1 MRAPLPILAFTAICA
16 LFRLAVPF
24 QAAPAAQI
32 APAVRKKPPAPN
44 KPEARKKPAA
54 KKKPRRTTAQVTA
67 AMRAAAL
74 NKVIRNLVASAN
86 LTLRQPGAFAPV
98 FEQLLRLTS
107 GQSHDPVHI
116 LHFGDSH
123 TAADQWTGG
132 LRDLFQQRFG
142 DGGSGFSVA
151 GHPFAGYRRF
161 DARSS
166 ATAGWQS
173 EGLRKADGD
182 GYYGLGGIS
191 IVAWSAGQSVA
202 VDADCDRIEIDYL
215 QQPGG
220 GGVELYDGDQPLQQF
235 STDGDLAPAFVT
247 YEIPA
252 GPHHFVLRTLEARPV
267 RLFGWVA
274 DRDGGVTYEAL
285 GINGAEAAV
294 MLRWNQDMLAT
305 YLQRRNPA
313 LIVLAYGANE
323 ASDSAWDPASYQAMY
338 SSLLEK
344 LRAAAPA
351 ASILAIGPGDR
362 WARYRG
368 VWKPVPGI
376 DWVIAAQRAACKAN
390 GCAFW
395 DTRERMGGKGS
406 MPQWVVAGLGQVD
419 RVHFTDAGYHRL
431 ATALF
436 EDLMSQYD
444 VYQKARTESEKEG
457 NGRIK

>member
-1 MRAPLPILAFTAICA
+1 MRAPISILALTAICV
-16 LFRLAVPF
+16 LFWLAPPF
-24 QAAPAAQI
+24 QGAAAA
-32 APAVRKKPPAPN
+32 AGAKRK
-44 KPEARKKPAA
+44 
-54 KKKPRRTTAQVTA
+54 RRVTAQVSA
-67 AMRAAAL
+67 AVRAAAL
-74 NKVIRNLVASAN
+74 KKVDQDLAASAA
-86 LTLRQPGAFAPV
+86 LTLRQPGALAPV
-98 FEQLLRLTS
+98 FEQLLRLTT

-123 TAADQWTGG
+123 TAADEWTGG

-161 DARSS
+161 DAHSS
-166 ATAGWQS
+166 ATSGWQS
-173 EGLRKADGD
+173 EGMRTGNGD
-182 GYYGLGGIS
+182 GYFGLGGIS
-191 IVAWSAGQSVA
+191 IVAWTPGQSVT
-202 VDADCDRIEIDYL
+202 VNADCDRIEIDYL

-220 GGVELYDGDQPLQQF
+220 GSVALFDEDQPLQQF
-235 STDGDLAPAFVT
+235 STDGNLMPAFVT

-252 GPHHFVLRTLEARPV
+252 GPHHFILKTLEARPV

-274 DRDGGVTYEAL
+274 DKDGGVTYEAL

-294 MLRWNQDMLAT
+294 MLHWNQEMLAT
-305 YLQRRNPA
+305 YLQRRNPG
-313 LIVLAYGANE
+313 LIVLAYGTNE
-323 ASDSAWDPASYQAMY
+323 ASDSAWDAESYLAMY

-368 VWKPVPGI
+368 VWKVVPGI
-376 DWVIAAQRAACKAN
+376 DRIIAAQRAACKAN

-395 DTRERMGGKGS
+395 DTRARMGGPGS
-406 MPQWVVAGLGQVD
+406 MPHWITAGLAQVD

-431 ATALF
+431 ATALY
-436 EDLMSQYD
+436 EDLMSQYAI
-444 VYQKARTESEKEG
+444 YQKARIDSEKDG
-457 NGRIK
+457 NAPVK

>member
-1 MRAPLPILAFTAICA
+1 MRAPLSILALTAICA
-16 LFRLAVPF
+16 LFWLAAPF
-24 QAAPAAQI
+24 RGAPAAQKAPVAKK
-32 APAVRKKPPAPN
+32 APAAHKKS
-44 KPEARKKPAA
+44 AA
-54 KKKPRRTTAQVTA
+54 KRKPRRITAQVTA

-74 NKVIRNLVASAN
+74 NKVNQNLVASAN
-86 LTLRQPGAFAPV
+86 LTLRQPGALAPV
-98 FEQLLRLTS
+98 FEQLLRLAS
-107 GQSHDPVHI
+107 GQSHDPVHL

-182 GYYGLGGIS
+182 GYFGLGGIS
-191 IVAWSAGQSVA
+191 VVAWSPGQSVS

-220 GGVELYDGDQPLQQF
+220 GSVELYDGDQPLQQF
-235 STDGDLAPAFVT
+235 STDGDLTSAFAT

-252 GPHHFVLRTLEARPV
+252 GQHHFVLKTLESKPV

-305 YLQRRNPA
+305 YLQRRNPG

-323 ASDSAWDPASYQAMY
+323 ASDSAWDPPSYQAMY

-376 DWVIAAQRAACKAN
+376 DGIIAAQRAACKAN
-390 GCAFW
+390 GAAFW

-406 MPQWVVAGLGQVD
+406 MPQWVTSGMAQVD

-436 EDLMSQYD
+436 EDLMSQYG

-457 NGRIK
+457 NGAK

>member
-1 MRAPLPILAFTAICA
+1 MRALPILTLTAICA
-16 LFRLAVPF
+16 LFSLVVPF
-24 QAAPAAQI
+24 QGATAAQ
-32 APAVRKKPPAPN
+32 
-44 KPEARKKPAA
+44 KKPAA
-54 KKKPRRTTAQVTA
+54 KKAPAVRKASAARKALVAKRRPRRTTVQVTA

-74 NKVIRNLVASAN
+74 NRVSQNLVASAD
-86 LTLRQPGAFAPV
+86 LTLRQPGALAPV
-98 FEQLLRLTS
+98 FEQLLRLNS
-107 GQSHDPVHI
+107 GQSHDPVHV

-123 TAADQWTGG
+123 TAADEWTGG

-151 GHPFAGYRRF
+151 GHPFSGYRRF
-161 DARSS
+161 DAHSS

-191 IVAWSAGQSVA
+191 VAAATPGQSVS
-202 VDADCDRIEIDYL
+202 VDADCERIEIDYL

-220 GGVELYDGDQPLQQF
+220 GSVELYDGDQPIQQF
-235 STDGDLAPAFVT
+235 STDGDLAPSFT
-247 YEIPA
+247 TFEIPS
-252 GPHHFVLRTLEARPV
+252 GPHHFVLKTLESRPV

-274 DRDGGVTYEAL
+274 DRDDGVTYEAL

-294 MLRWNQDMLAT
+294 MLRWNQEMLAT

-323 ASDSAWDPASYQAMY
+323 ASDSAWDPTSYQTMY

-351 ASILAIGPGDR
+351 ASILVIGPADR
-362 WARYRG
+362 WARSHG

-376 DWVIAAQRAACKAN
+376 DGVIAAQRAACKAN

-395 DTRERMGGKGS
+395 DTRDRMGGKGS
-406 MPQWVVAGLGQVD
+406 MSQWVTAGLGQAD
-419 RVHFTDAGYHRL
+419 RVHFTEAGYHRL

-436 EDLMSQYD
+436 EDLMSQYGI
-444 VYQKARTESEKEG
+444 YQKARTESEKEG
-457 NGRIK
+457 NGPIK

>member
-1 MRAPLPILAFTAICA
+1 MRAPLPILALTAICA
-16 LFRLAVPF
+16 LFWFASPF
-24 QAAPAAQI
+24 HGAESGA
-32 APAVRKKPPAPN
+32 N
-44 KPEARKKPAA
+44 A
-54 KKKPRRTTAQVTA
+54 KKKKRVTVQVTA
-67 AMRAAAL
+67 AARAAAL
-74 NKVIRNLVASAN
+74 KKVNEDLAASAN
-86 LTLRQPGAFAPV
+86 LTLSQPGVLAPV

-107 GQSHDPVHI
+107 GQSRDPVHI

-123 TAADQWTGG
+123 TAADEWTGG

-161 DARSS
+161 DAKSS
-166 ATAGWQS
+166 ATTGWQS
-173 EGLRKADGD
+173 EGMRTGNGD
-182 GYYGLGGIS
+182 GYFGLGGIS
-191 IVAWSAGQSVA
+191 VVAWTPGQSVA
-202 VDADCDRIEIDYL
+202 VNADCDRIEIDYL

-220 GGVELYDGDQPLQQF
+220 GGVELYDYEQLLQQF

-252 GPHHFVLRTLEARPV
+252 GPHHFVLRTLEAKPV

-274 DRDGGVTYEAL
+274 DRDSGVTYEAL

-313 LIVLAYGANE
+313 LIVLAYGTNE
-323 ASDSAWDPASYQAMY
+323 ASDSAWDSASYLAMY
-338 SSLLEK
+338 CSLLEK

-368 VWKPVPGI
+368 VWKVVPGI
-376 DWVIAAQRAACKAN
+376 DRIVAAQRAACKAN

-395 DTRERMGGKGS
+395 DTRARMGGTGS
-406 MPQWVVAGLGQVD
+406 MTHWVTAGLAQID

-431 ATALF
+431 ATALYD
-436 EDLMSQYD
+436 DLMSQYA
-444 VYQKARTESEKEG
+444 VYQKARIDSEKDG
-457 NGRIK
+457 NGPVK